1 MPNWVAGLLKL
12 CLRVSCCHNVLSPSF
27 SRDRVAFVWQAVRD
41 HLYHLC
47 VNAVEYCFLVE
58 RAVVGLLRLAIR
70 LLRREEISAQVK
82 GGFMEWSALIVG
94 PLVHSIS
101 GMMTFFLEFCG

>member
-1 MPNWVAGLLKL
+1 MIICNVHSLLL
-12 CLRVSCCHNVLSPSF
+12 C
-27 SRDRVAFVWQAVRD
+27 RDRVAFVWQAVRD

-47 VNAVEYCFLVE
+47 VNAVEFCFLVD

-82 GGFMEWSALIVG
+82 AAAVLCVSFHGVAVVLFVARAQTKQ
-94 PLVHSIS
+94 PH
-101 GMMTFFLEFCG
+101 